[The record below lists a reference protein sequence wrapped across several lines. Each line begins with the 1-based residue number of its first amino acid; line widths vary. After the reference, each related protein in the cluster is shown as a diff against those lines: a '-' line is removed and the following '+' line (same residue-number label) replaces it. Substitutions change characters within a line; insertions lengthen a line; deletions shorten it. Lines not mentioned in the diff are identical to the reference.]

1 MSDIKFPKIL
11 PEIEFNISSTGITIS
26 SVRYTTPRFLP
37 YDQGGK
43 CRKCK
48 STEVELDFIIVKEGV
63 VVYCTRFEGSRFV
76 PFDSLYDLPGHCFF
90 KVKNKGRVFNVPYN
104 DTTEIHC
111 PKTEPAEPQ
120 PTQILP
126 TIPEEVTQIPQ
137 PLDNLPTMDELDDFF
152 QSLDASVT
160 GIPTD

>member
-1 MSDIKFPKIL
+1 MKYPKIL
-11 PEIEFNISSTGITIS
+11 PEVEFNISSTGITIS
-26 SVRYTTPRFLP
+26 SIRYTTPRFIP

-76 PFDSLYDLPGHCFF
+76 PFDLLYDLPGHCFF

-104 DTTEIHC
+104 ASTEIPC
-111 PKTEPAEPQ
+111 PKTEEP
-120 PTQILP
+120 QILP
-126 TIPEEVTQIPQ
+126 TNPEEVTQTPQ
-137 PLDNLPTMDELDDFF
+137 PLDNLPSKEDLDDFF
-152 QSLDASVT
+152 QSLDATVT

>member
-1 MSDIKFPKIL
+1 MKYPKLL
-11 PEIEFNISSTGITIS
+11 PEVEFNISSTGITIS

-76 PFDSLYDLPGHCFF
+76 PFDLLYDLPGHCFF

-104 DTTEIHC
+104 ASTEIPC
-111 PKTEPAEPQ
+111 PKTEPP
-120 PTQILP
+120 QILP
-126 TIPEEVTQIPQ
+126 TIPEEVTQTPQ
-137 PLDNLPTMDELDDFF
+137 PLDTLPSKEDLDDFF
-152 QSLDASVT
+152 QSLDATVT